1 MNRRITATAIA
12 ATVVLGS
19 VLVPASAEARPHV
32 THHAH
37 AVTHVKHLTA
47 KQRHALLI
55 KARARA
61 AVTHAKPI
69 PKPKLQDPPLPPL
82 PTCDPE
88 TICSPPPYVVGTGDP
103 ADLVCEPMGA
113 TGTYCY
119 YVKP

>member
-19 VLVPASAEARPHV
+19 VLVPTTAEARPHV
-32 THHAH
+32 AHAH
-37 AVTHVKHLTA
+37 AVTHHAKHLTA
-47 KQRHALLI
+47 KQRHTLRL
-55 KARARA
+55 KAHTRA

-69 PKPKLQDPPLPPL
+69 PTPRLSTPPL